1 MYSIDDILLV
11 ALGKLGGHVGQVE
24 DVRTD
29 GACVSLTLPST
40 AEAHKLGAAM
50 VAAGDTVKA
59 HVLWDV
65 IPHVGYTARL
75 TAWLADVEKPCAEK
89 TR

>member
-1 MYSIDDILLV
+1 MYSIDSILLV
-11 ALGKLGGHVGQVE
+11 ALRKAGNVGRIE

-40 AEAHKLGAAM
+40 AEAHKLGSAM
-50 VAAGDTVKA
+50 VAAGDTVRA

-65 IPHVGYTARL
+65 TPHVGYTARL
-75 TAWLADVEKPCAEK
+75 TAWLADVEESCAEK
-89 TR
+89 TC